1 MKKINDNY
9 GHDDPKTAA
18 AFHQIIGHGTI
29 KSALRMA
36 CGGGGGGGGLLGGI
50 NILLLQLFGYGGVMR
65 YRI

>member
-1 MKKINDNY
+1 MTITVMMS
-9 GHDDPKTAA
+9 PKPQF

-36 CGGGGGGGGLLGGI
+36 CGRGGGGLFGGI